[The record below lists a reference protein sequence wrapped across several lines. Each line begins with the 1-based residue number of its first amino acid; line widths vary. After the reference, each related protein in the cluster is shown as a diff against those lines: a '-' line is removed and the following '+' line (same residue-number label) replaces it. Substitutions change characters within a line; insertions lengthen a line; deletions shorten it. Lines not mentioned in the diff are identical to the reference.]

1 MALRLIPFAIT
12 LIIALDKL
20 PYIKSVIRKI
30 TAALSVGI
38 LDAAFSIGAYVLSHS
53 LILEKPL
60 ENSLEDIDHTIEMIA
75 RVWYSYQDYK
85 YVGASYLLCVL
96 FAILLGYL
104 LRLLT
109 RAFLTK
115 GERTNVNLRSLCS
128 RNRLLTIAGCVFS
141 LCLSITLL
149 YKGFTG
155 VYHLVINEVCSNNFS
170 TPINEEY
177 DVCDYIE
184 IYNVGEHACVTDGL
198 YVSDD
203 EDEPFKLAVDEYT
216 MTNFGRAVISLKDAS
231 FGISKDGGEIVY
243 LFDGVGNIIDSVK
256 VAGTESD
263 KSYSRIVDGA
273 NEWVVTGCTPGRA
286 NETSIDK
293 IPAPWFSA
301 EAGFYED
308 EFDLTL
314 ATDGN
319 VSIYYT
325 LDGSMPSMDSALY
338 EGPIHVYDRSS
349 EENRYRS
356 LLNVVEDWQDG
367 HYVPDITP
375 VDKAFIVRAVA
386 IADDRHISDVVT
398 KTYFVNLDKHKKY
411 PVISIVG
418 SPNEL
423 FGDNGIY
430 VTGTEYDE
438 WVVAGKPGDYVYPN
452 FCRRGRANE
461 AKVSFEYF
469 ANDASDGANDFVQ
482 YAGLRIRGN
491 SSDGHVLK
499 PFSVFARKDYA
510 GSRYF
515 PEEILGTKMNHS
527 FAIRGGYANNV
538 YPYMVKDR
546 DVATLEFEPKTVFIN
561 GEFWY
566 NAAIVEKFNKDYF
579 AEHYNIDP
587 DNIIILQDRVLSAG
601 LPEEEDIAESI
612 DEYLA
617 GLDFA
622 KDEDYQDFCSEFDV
636 QSYIDLVCIDLYIA
650 NTDRIDFQQNDI
662 LWKVRETG
670 SSKYEDGRWRWC
682 LYDLDM
688 SDKFSEGPRETIDT
702 TEDLM
707 GQPLFAKL
715 IVNGDFK
722 KQFIDSFAKIADTCF
737 NTQNVDRVLR
747 NNRIDTE
754 DFMSQHSDPSVDGS
768 FEDHKKFFE
777 NRREYIFKYVEEA
790 FGVEL
795 EKK

>member
-30 TAALSVGI
+30 TAVLSVGI

-104 LRLLT
+104 LGLLT
-109 RAFLTK
+109 CAFLTK

-216 MTNFGRAVISLKDAS
+216 MTNFGRAVISLKDAP

-293 IPAPWFSA
+293 IPAPRFSA

-349 EENRYRS
+349 EENKCRS
-356 LLNVVEDWQDG
+356 LVNVVEDWQDG

-398 KTYFVNLDKHKKY
+398 KTYFVNLDKYKKY

-438 WVVAGKPGDYVYPN
+438 WVAAGKPGDYVYPN

-461 AKVSFEYF
+461 AKVSLEYF
-469 ANDASDGANDFVQ
+469 ANDESAGANDFTQ

-491 SSDGHVLK
+491 SSDGRVLK

-515 PEEILGTKMNHS
+515 PDEILGTKMTHS
-527 FAIRGGYANNV
+527 FAIRGGYANTV
-538 YPYMVKDR
+538 YPDMVAGR
-546 DVATLEFEPKTVFIN
+546 DVATHSSRLKVLFIN

-566 NAAIVEKFNKDYF
+566 TTAAMEKLNKDFF
-579 AEHYNIDP
+579 AEHYGVDKDNVIIMQDTVLAEGRTDEEYIYDDIDAY
-587 DNIIILQDRVLSAG
+587 LQ
-601 LPEEEDIAESI
+601 E
-612 DEYLA
+612 
-617 GLDFA
+617 LDFT
-622 KDEDYQDFCSEFDV
+622 KDEDYQDFCSKFDI
-636 QSYIDLVCIDLYIA
+636 QSYIDLMCINLYIA
-650 NTDRIDFQQNDI
+650 NTDRIDFSQNDI
-662 LWKVRETG
+662 LWRVREPG
-670 SSKYEDGRWRWC
+670 KGEYEDGRWRWC
-682 LYDLDM
+682 LYDLDAC
-688 SDKFSEGPRETIDT
+688 DNYEKGPREKIDST
-702 TEDLM
+702 VELM
-707 GQPLFAKL
+707 NQPLFARL
-715 IVNGDFK
+715 IENDDFK
-722 KQFIDSFAKIADTCF
+722 KRFISNFVEIADTCF
-737 NTQNVDRVLR
+737 DMSNVNCVMNSYDVEDYALKHY
-747 NNRIDTE
+747 TE
-754 DFMSQHSDPSVDGS
+754 SVDGS